1 MTSPS
6 FALITSSAA
15 PYQSAAAG
23 GLYLVRVTRWIIPI
37 YLLLLSLSPAQS
49 QNFPTRAI
57 SLVLP
62 SAPGDPTDLLARV
75 LQPKL
80 AERLGQQVVVENRPG
95 GSAVIASNAVA
106 KSAPDGH
113 TVLMALSAHAINP
126 VAIKSLPYDT
136 LRDFA
141 PVSQLIRF
149 PLLMA
154 AHPEV
159 RGNTLREMIEAGR
172 KQPGSLNFAS
182 PGTGTVS
189 FMVGEEIS
197 RRSGINAVHL
207 AFKGGGPAIQA
218 MITNQAQ
225 FGLSAP
231 SLLRQQVQAGKLK
244 FLAVTAARR
253 LPELPDV
260 PTVAESGFPG
270 FEVYNWIGLLLP
282 AATPTTTIN
291 RLHEDV
297 VAVLADHLVR
307 QRLTSAGYEVVAS
320 TPAELD
326 RHIRREIEHWAR
338 FVKEFPTRFD

>member
-1 MTSPS
+1 MSQQFPT
-6 FALITSSAA
+6 
-15 PYQSAAAG
+15 PYP
-23 GLYLVRVTRWIIPI
+23 TRFG
-37 YLLLLSLSPAQS
+37 LLLIPSIAHRRLLWMLCLTMAWLGIAHAQP
-49 QNFPTRAI
+49 FPSRTVT
-57 SLVLP
+57 LVLP

-141 PVSQLIRF
+141 PVSLLIRF
-149 PLLMA
+149 PLLLA
-154 AHPEV
+154 AHPEL
-159 RGNTLREMIEAGR
+159 RGNTLREMIDAAR

-244 FLAVTAARR
+244 FLAVTSARR
-253 LPELPDV
+253 LADLPEV

-282 AATPTTTIN
+282 GATPAATIN
-291 RLHEDV
+291 RLQEDV
-297 VAVLADHLVR
+297 AAVMADSAVR
-307 QRLTSAGYEVVAS
+307 QRLTASGYEVVGS

-326 RHIRREIEHWAR
+326 RHIRREIEHWGR

>member
-1 MTSPS
+1 
-6 FALITSSAA
+6 
-15 PYQSAAAG
+15 
-23 GLYLVRVTRWIIPI
+23 
-37 YLLLLSLSPAQS
+37 
-49 QNFPTRAI
+49 
-57 SLVLP
+57 
-62 SAPGDPTDLLARV
+62 
-75 LQPKL
+75 
-80 AERLGQQVVVENRPG
+80 
-95 GSAVIASNAVA
+95 
-106 KSAPDGH
+106 
-113 TVLMALSAHAINP
+113 
-126 VAIKSLPYDT
+126 
-136 LRDFA
+136 
-141 PVSQLIRF
+141 
-149 PLLMA
+149 
-154 AHPEV
+154 
-159 RGNTLREMIEAGR
+159 LREMLDAAR

-244 FLAVTAARR
+244 FLAVTSARR
-253 LPELPDV
+253 LADLPEV

-282 AATPTTTIN
+282 GATPAAAIN
-291 RLHEDV
+291 RLQEDV
-297 VAVLADHLVR
+297 VAVMADSLVR
-307 QRLTSAGYEVVAS
+307 QRLTASGYEVVAS

-326 RHIRREIEHWAR
+326 RHIRREIEHWGR

>member
-1 MTSPS
+1 MSHQFPM
-6 FALITSSAA
+6 
-15 PYQSAAAG
+15 PYPTRF
-23 GLYLVRVTRWIIPI
+23 GLMIIPSI
-37 YLLLLSLSPAQS
+37 TRRQLLWLLCLTMAWLGIAHAQP
-49 QNFPTRAI
+49 FPSRTVT
-57 SLVLP
+57 LVLP

-141 PVSQLIRF
+141 PVSLLIRF
-149 PLLMA
+149 PLLLA
-154 AHPEV
+154 AHPEL
-159 RGNTLREMIEAGR
+159 RGNTLREMIDAAR
-172 KQPGSLNFAS
+172 KQPGNLNFAS

-189 FMVGEEIS
+189 FMVGDEIS

-244 FLAVTAARR
+244 FLAVTSARR
-253 LPELPDV
+253 LADLPEV

-282 AATPTTTIN
+282 GATPAAAIN
-291 RLHEDV
+291 RLQEDV
-297 VAVLADHLVR
+297 VAVMADSLVR
-307 QRLTSAGYEVVAS
+307 QRLTASGYEVVAS

-326 RHIRREIEHWAR
+326 RHIRREIEHWGR

>member
-1 MTSPS
+1 MSHQFPM
-6 FALITSSAA
+6 
-15 PYQSAAAG
+15 PYPTRF
-23 GLYLVRVTRWIIPI
+23 GLMIIPSI
-37 YLLLLSLSPAQS
+37 TRRQLLWLLCLTMAWLGIAHAQP
-49 QNFPTRAI
+49 FPSRTVT
-57 SLVLP
+57 LVLP

-141 PVSQLIRF
+141 PVSLLIRF
-149 PLLMA
+149 PLLLA
-154 AHPEV
+154 AHPEL
-159 RGNTLREMIEAGR
+159 RGNTLREMIDAAR
-172 KQPGSLNFAS
+172 KQSGNLNFAS

-244 FLAVTAARR
+244 FLAVTSARR
-253 LPELPDV
+253 LADLPEV

-282 AATPTTTIN
+282 GATPAAAIN
-291 RLHEDV
+291 RLQEDV
-297 VAVLADHLVR
+297 VAVMADSLVR
-307 QRLTSAGYEVVAS
+307 QRLTASGYEVVAS

-326 RHIRREIEHWAR
+326 RHIRREIEH
-338 FVKEFPTRFD
+338 

>member
-1 MTSPS
+1 MSH
-6 FALITSSAA
+6 
-15 PYQSAAAG
+15 Q
-23 GLYLVRVTRWIIPI
+23 
-37 YLLLLSLSPAQS
+37 
-49 QNFPTRAI
+49 FPTPYPTRFGLMLIPSIARRQLLWLLCLTMAWLGI
-57 SLVLP
+57 THAQPFPSRTVTLVLP

-141 PVSQLIRF
+141 PVSLLIRF
-149 PLLMA
+149 PLLLA
-154 AHPEV
+154 AHPEL
-159 RGNTLREMIEAGR
+159 RGNTLREMIDAAR

-244 FLAVTAARR
+244 FLAVTSARR
-253 LPELPDV
+253 LADLPEV

-282 AATPTTTIN
+282 GATPAAAIN
-291 RLHEDV
+291 RLQEDV
-297 VAVLADHLVR
+297 VAVMADSLVR
-307 QRLTSAGYEVVAS
+307 QRLTASGYEVVAS

-326 RHIRREIEHWAR
+326 RHIRREIDHWGR

>member
-1 MTSPS
+1 MSKQFPM
-6 FALITSSAA
+6 
-15 PYQSAAAG
+15 PY
-23 GLYLVRVTRWIIPI
+23 
-37 YLLLLSLSPAQS
+37 
-49 QNFPTRAI
+49 PTRFGLMLIPSIARRQLLWLLCLTMAWLGI
-57 SLVLP
+57 AHAQPFPSRTVTLVLP

-95 GSAVIASNAVA
+95 GSAVIASNVVA

-141 PVSQLIRF
+141 PVSLLIRF
-149 PLLMA
+149 PLLLA
-154 AHPEV
+154 AHPEL
-159 RGNTLREMIEAGR
+159 RGNTLREMIDAAR
-172 KQPGSLNFAS
+172 KQPGNLNFAS

-244 FLAVTAARR
+244 FLAVTSARR
-253 LPELPDV
+253 LADLPEV

-282 AATPTTTIN
+282 GATPAAAIN
-291 RLHEDV
+291 RLQEDV
-297 VAVLADHLVR
+297 VAVMADSLVR
-307 QRLTSAGYEVVAS
+307 QRLTASGYEVVAS

-326 RHIRREIEHWAR
+326 RHIRREIDHWGR

>member
-1 MTSPS
+1 MSQQFPM
-6 FALITSSAA
+6 
-15 PYQSAAAG
+15 PY
-23 GLYLVRVTRWIIPI
+23 
-37 YLLLLSLSPAQS
+37 
-49 QNFPTRAI
+49 PTRSGLMLIPSIARRQLLWMLCLTMAWLGI
-57 SLVLP
+57 AHAQPFPSRTVTLVLP

-141 PVSQLIRF
+141 PVSLLIRF
-149 PLLMA
+149 PLLLA
-154 AHPEV
+154 AHPEL
-159 RGNTLREMIEAGR
+159 RGNTLREMIDAAR
-172 KQPGSLNFAS
+172 RQPGSLNFAS

-244 FLAVTAARR
+244 FLAVTSARR
-253 LPELPDV
+253 LPELPEV

-282 AATPTTTIN
+282 GATPATTIN
-291 RLHEDV
+291 RLQEDV
-297 VAVLADHLVR
+297 AAVMADSAVR
-307 QRLTSAGYEVVAS
+307 QRLTASGYEVVGS

-326 RHIRREIEHWAR
+326 RHIRREIEHWGR

>member
-1 MTSPS
+1 MSH
-6 FALITSSAA
+6 
-15 PYQSAAAG
+15 Q
-23 GLYLVRVTRWIIPI
+23 
-37 YLLLLSLSPAQS
+37 
-49 QNFPTRAI
+49 FPTPYPTRFGLMLIPSIARRQLLWLLCLTMAWLGI
-57 SLVLP
+57 AHAQPFPSRTVTLVLP

-141 PVSQLIRF
+141 PVSLLIRF
-149 PLLMA
+149 PLLLA
-154 AHPEV
+154 SHPEL
-159 RGNTLREMIEAGR
+159 RGNTLREMIDAAR

-244 FLAVTAARR
+244 FLAVTSARR
-253 LPELPDV
+253 LADLPEV

-282 AATPTTTIN
+282 GATPATAIN
-291 RLHEDV
+291 RLQEDV
-297 VAVLADHLVR
+297 VAVMADSLVR
-307 QRLTSAGYEVVAS
+307 QRLTASGYEVVAS

-326 RHIRREIEHWAR
+326 RHIRREIEHWGR

>member
-1 MTSPS
+1 MLIPS
-6 FALITSSAA
+6 IARRQLLWLLCLTMAWLGIAHAQPFPSRT
-15 PYQSAAAG
+15 
-23 GLYLVRVTRWIIPI
+23 VT
-37 YLLLLSLSPAQS
+37 
-49 QNFPTRAI
+49 
-57 SLVLP
+57 LVLP

-141 PVSQLIRF
+141 PVSLLIRF
-149 PLLMA
+149 PLLLA
-154 AHPEV
+154 AHPEL
-159 RGNTLREMIEAGR
+159 RGNTLREMIDAAR

-244 FLAVTAARR
+244 FLAVTSARR
-253 LPELPDV
+253 LADLPEV

-282 AATPTTTIN
+282 GATPAAAIN
-291 RLHEDV
+291 RLQEDV
-297 VAVLADHLVR
+297 VAVMADSLVR
-307 QRLTSAGYEVVAS
+307 QRLTASGYEVVAS

-326 RHIRREIEHWAR
+326 RHIRREIEHWGR

>member
-1 MTSPS
+1 MSH
-6 FALITSSAA
+6 
-15 PYQSAAAG
+15 Q
-23 GLYLVRVTRWIIPI
+23 
-37 YLLLLSLSPAQS
+37 
-49 QNFPTRAI
+49 FPTPYPTRFGLMLIPSIARRQLLWLVCLTMAWLGI
-57 SLVLP
+57 AHAQPFPSRTVTLVLP

-141 PVSQLIRF
+141 PVSLLIRF
-149 PLLMA
+149 PLLLA
-154 AHPEV
+154 AHPEL
-159 RGNTLREMIEAGR
+159 RGNTLREMIDAAR

-244 FLAVTAARR
+244 FLAVTSARR
-253 LPELPDV
+253 LADLPEV

-282 AATPTTTIN
+282 GATPAAAIN
-291 RLHEDV
+291 RLQEDV
-297 VAVLADHLVR
+297 VAVMADSLVR
-307 QRLTSAGYEVVAS
+307 QRLTASGYEVVAS

-326 RHIRREIEHWAR
+326 RHIRREIEHWGR

>member
-1 MTSPS
+1 MSHQFPM
-6 FALITSSAA
+6 
-15 PYQSAAAG
+15 PYPTRF
-23 GLYLVRVTRWIIPI
+23 GLMIIPSI
-37 YLLLLSLSPAQS
+37 TRRQLLWLLCLTMAWLGIAHAQP
-49 QNFPTRAI
+49 FPSRTVT
-57 SLVLP
+57 LVLP

-141 PVSQLIRF
+141 PASLLIRF
-149 PLLMA
+149 PLLLA
-154 AHPEV
+154 AHPEL
-159 RGNTLREMIEAGR
+159 RGNTLREMIDAAR
-172 KQPGSLNFAS
+172 KQPGNLNFAS

-244 FLAVTAARR
+244 FLAVTSARR
-253 LPELPDV
+253 LADLPEV

-282 AATPTTTIN
+282 GATPAAAIN
-291 RLHEDV
+291 RLQEDV
-297 VAVLADHLVR
+297 VAVMADSLVR
-307 QRLTSAGYEVVAS
+307 QRLTASGYEVVAS

-326 RHIRREIEHWAR
+326 RHIRREIEHWGR

>member
-1 MTSPS
+1 MSH
-6 FALITSSAA
+6 
-15 PYQSAAAG
+15 Q
-23 GLYLVRVTRWIIPI
+23 
-37 YLLLLSLSPAQS
+37 
-49 QNFPTRAI
+49 FPTPYPTRFGLMLIPSIARRQLLWLLCLTMAWLGI
-57 SLVLP
+57 AHAQPFPSRTVTLVLP

-141 PVSQLIRF
+141 PVSLLIRF
-149 PLLMA
+149 PLLLA
-154 AHPEV
+154 SHPEL
-159 RGNTLREMIEAGR
+159 RGNTLREMIDAAR

-244 FLAVTAARR
+244 FLAVTSARR
-253 LPELPDV
+253 LADLPEV

-282 AATPTTTIN
+282 GATPAAAIN
-291 RLHEDV
+291 RLQEDV
-297 VAVLADHLVR
+297 VAVMADSLVR
-307 QRLTSAGYEVVAS
+307 QRLTASGYEVVAS

-326 RHIRREIEHWAR
+326 RHIRREIEHWGR

>member
-1 MTSPS
+1 MIKLTVQLLQMLWLLCLWLTCSGTAMAQPFPS
-6 FALITSSAA
+6 RTIT
-15 PYQSAAAG
+15 
-23 GLYLVRVTRWIIPI
+23 
-37 YLLLLSLSPAQS
+37 
-49 QNFPTRAI
+49 
-57 SLVLP
+57 LVLP

-113 TVLMALSAHAINP
+113 TVLMALSAHGINP
-126 VAIKSLPYDT
+126 FAVKSLPYDT

-141 PVSQLIRF
+141 PVSLLIRF
-149 PLLMA
+149 PLLLVA
-154 AHPEV
+154 NPEV
-159 RGNTLREMIEAGR
+159 RGNNLREMIDASR

-189 FMVGEEIS
+189 FMAGEEIS

-218 MITNQAQ
+218 IIANQVQ

-231 SLLRQQVQAGKLK
+231 SLLRQHVQSGRLK
-244 FLAVTAARR
+244 FMAVTSARR
-253 LPELPDV
+253 LPELPEV

-282 AATPTTTIN
+282 AATPAATIN
-291 RLHEDV
+291 RLQEDIA
-297 VAVLADHLVR
+297 AVMADSSVR
-307 QRLTSAGYEVVAS
+307 KRLTDSGYEVVAS

-326 RHIRREIEHWAR
+326 RHIRREIEHWGR
-338 FVKEFPTRFD
+338 FVKEFPTQFD

>member
-1 MTSPS
+1 MSHQFPM
-6 FALITSSAA
+6 
-15 PYQSAAAG
+15 PYPTRF
-23 GLYLVRVTRWIIPI
+23 GLMIIPSI
-37 YLLLLSLSPAQS
+37 TRRQLLWLLCLTMAWLGIAHAQP
-49 QNFPTRAI
+49 FPSRTVT
-57 SLVLP
+57 LVLP

-80 AERLGQQVVVENRPG
+80 AERLGQQVVVDNRPG

-141 PVSQLIRF
+141 PASLLIRF
-149 PLLMA
+149 PLLLA
-154 AHPEV
+154 AHPEL
-159 RGNTLREMIEAGR
+159 RGNTLREMIDAAR
-172 KQPGSLNFAS
+172 KQPGNLNFAS

-244 FLAVTAARR
+244 FLAVTSARR
-253 LPELPDV
+253 LADLPEV

-282 AATPTTTIN
+282 GATPAAAIN
-291 RLHEDV
+291 RLQEDV
-297 VAVLADHLVR
+297 VAVMADSLVR
-307 QRLTSAGYEVVAS
+307 QRLTASGYEVVAS

-326 RHIRREIEHWAR
+326 RHIRREIEHWGR

>member
-1 MTSPS
+1 M
-6 FALITSSAA
+6 
-15 PYQSAAAG
+15 
-23 GLYLVRVTRWIIPI
+23 IIPSI
-37 YLLLLSLSPAQS
+37 TRRQLLWLLCLTMAWLGIAHAQP
-49 QNFPTRAI
+49 FPSRTVT
-57 SLVLP
+57 LVLP

-141 PVSQLIRF
+141 PVSLLIRF
-149 PLLMA
+149 PLLLA
-154 AHPEV
+154 AHPEL
-159 RGNTLREMIEAGR
+159 RGNTLREMIDAAR
-172 KQPGSLNFAS
+172 KQPGNLNFAS

-244 FLAVTAARR
+244 FLAVTSARR
-253 LPELPDV
+253 LADLPEV

-282 AATPTTTIN
+282 GATPAAAIN
-291 RLHEDV
+291 RLQEDV
-297 VAVLADHLVR
+297 VAVMADSLVR
-307 QRLTSAGYEVVAS
+307 QRLTASGYEVVAS

-326 RHIRREIEHWAR
+326 RHIRREIEHWGR

>member
-1 MTSPS
+1 MSHQFPM
-6 FALITSSAA
+6 
-15 PYQSAAAG
+15 PYPTRF
-23 GLYLVRVTRWIIPI
+23 GLMIIPSI
-37 YLLLLSLSPAQS
+37 TRRQLLWLLCLTMAWLGIAHAQP
-49 QNFPTRAI
+49 FPSRTVT
-57 SLVLP
+57 LVLP

-141 PVSQLIRF
+141 PVSLLIRF
-149 PLLMA
+149 PLLLA
-154 AHPEV
+154 AHPEL
-159 RGNTLREMIEAGR
+159 RGNTLREMIDAAR
-172 KQPGSLNFAS
+172 KQPGNLNFAS

-244 FLAVTAARR
+244 FLAVTSARR
-253 LPELPDV
+253 LADLPEV

-282 AATPTTTIN
+282 GATPAAAIN
-291 RLHEDV
+291 RLQEDV
-297 VAVLADHLVR
+297 VAVMADSLVR
-307 QRLTSAGYEVVAS
+307 QRLTASGYEVVAS

-326 RHIRREIEHWAR
+326 RHIRREIEHWGR